1 MWSRPLALA
10 LLLLPAPALAGV
22 KEKVAALAPPGL
34 VLVMDAKGNELVAQN
49 TDEPFVPA
57 SVTKIVT
64 AWLAMEVL
72 GGDYRFE
79 TRFYLDD
86 KRVLYVR
93 GGGDPFLI
101 SEELA
106 PLATELVAAVGKK
119 PITGIVLDASYYPS
133 NLRIPGIEDT
143 DEAYNAL
150 NSALAVNFNTVYAV
164 RSGNKVRSA
173 EKQTPIT
180 PLAITQFRL
189 RGPNGSG
196 RISLSQDPTVSLQY
210 AGELIAA
217 FIERAGGSV
226 KGKISTGTVPEGLE
240 PVYVHRQSRTLSEIL
255 VELLRAS
262 NNYIANQVFLEI
274 GGHRLGGPVS
284 LEKSLQ
290 VANEMLAAHGLAAA
304 IHLEEGSGISRN
316 NHFTARGLAK
326 VLELF
331 APHAD
336 LLHGHDGG
344 MNKTGTMEGV
354 RTLAG
359 YADTSSHGRVRF
371 VISLTSND
379 GEMRFR
385 LLRAISPGC
394 KSRPP
399 RRCFPTRS
407 QKFAISAYRISAGG
421 LRSPAGYALRVHVQ
435 RIDRVARRHEQPV
448 AVAAAEADVGSA
460 LGQRDE
466 ADRLA
471 GRIEHLDAVERRA
484 HAPAAPQI
492 AVDVDP
498 KAVGRFF
505 FFAVDEDAAI
515 GELRSA
521 VDHVEDIDRASLGR
535 ALDDIELRFV
545 GRKGQSVRPLDQPGG
560 RDRRTPAVGIEP
572 VDVEGQFRLCLHA
585 QIIAGD
591 AGGRIGEPD
600 GAVGLHDHVVRAIEP
615 LAVEPIDQHRDGA
628 VILGARDATA

>member
-1 MWSRPLALA
+1 MRSRSLALA

-22 KEKVAALAPPGL
+22 EENVAALAPQGL
-34 VLVMDAKGNELVAQN
+34 VLVMDAEGNELVAQN
-49 TDEPFVPA
+49 TDKPFVPA

-106 PLATELVAAVGKK
+106 PLATK
-119 PITGIVLDASYYPS
+119 PIAGIVLDASYYPS

-196 RISLSQDPTVSLQY
+196 RISLSQDPMVSLQY

-226 KGKISTGTVPEGLE
+226 KGKISTGTAPAGLK
-240 PVYVHRQSRTLSEIL
+240 PVYVHRQSRTLSQIL
-255 VELLRAS
+255 VQLLLAS
-262 NNYIANQVFLEI
+262 NNYTANQVFLEI

-290 VANEMLAAHGLAAA
+290 VANEMLAAHGLADA

-316 NHFTARGLAK
+316 NHFTARGLPK

-336 LLHGHDGG
+336 LLRGHDGG
-344 MNKTGTMEGV
+344 MNKTGTMEGI

-359 YADTSSHGRVRF
+359 YAETSGHGRVRF
-371 VISLTSND
+371 VISLSSND
-379 GEMRFR
+379 DKMRFR
-385 LLRAISPGC
+385 LLRIIGS
-394 KSRPP
+394 
-399 RRCFPTRS
+399 
-407 QKFAISAYRISAGG
+407 G
-421 LRSPAGYALRVHVQ
+421 L
-435 RIDRVARRHEQPV
+435 
-448 AVAAAEADVGSA
+448 
-460 LGQRDE
+460 
-466 ADRLA
+466 
-471 GRIEHLDAVERRA
+471 
-484 HAPAAPQI
+484 
-492 AVDVDP
+492 
-498 KAVGRFF
+498 
-505 FFAVDEDAAI
+505 
-515 GELRSA
+515 
-521 VDHVEDIDRASLGR
+521 
-535 ALDDIELRFV
+535 
-545 GRKGQSVRPLDQPGG
+545 
-560 RDRRTPAVGIEP
+560 
-572 VDVEGQFRLCLHA
+572 
-585 QIIAGD
+585 
-591 AGGRIGEPD
+591 
-600 GAVGLHDHVVRAIEP
+600 
-615 LAVEPIDQHRDGA
+615 
-628 VILGARDATA
+628 

>member
-1 MWSRPLALA
+1 MWSRLLALA
-10 LLLLPAPALAGV
+10 LVLQPAQVLAGV
-22 KEKVAALAPPGL
+22 KEKVAALASSGL
-34 VLVMDAKGNELVAQN
+34 VLVVDAAGNELVAQN
-49 TDEPFVPA
+49 TDDPFVPA

-72 GGDYRFE
+72 GGNYRFE

-133 NLRIPGIEDT
+133 SLRIPGIVDT
-143 DEAYNAL
+143 GQAYNAL

-173 EKQTPIT
+173 ETQTPIT

-226 KGKISTGTVPEGLE
+226 KGKISTGTVPKGLE
-240 PVYVHRQSRTLSEIL
+240 PAYVHRQSRTLSEIL
-255 VELLRAS
+255 VALLRAS

-326 VLELF
+326 VLQLF

-336 LLHGHDGG
+336 LLRGHDGG

-371 VISLTSND
+371 VISLASND

-385 LLRAISPGC
+385 LLRAIES
-394 KSRPP
+394 
-399 RRCFPTRS
+399 
-407 QKFAISAYRISAGG
+407 
-421 LRSPAGYALRVHVQ
+421 
-435 RIDRVARRHEQPV
+435 
-448 AVAAAEADVGSA
+448 
-460 LGQRDE
+460 
-466 ADRLA
+466 
-471 GRIEHLDAVERRA
+471 
-484 HAPAAPQI
+484 
-492 AVDVDP
+492 
-498 KAVGRFF
+498 
-505 FFAVDEDAAI
+505 
-515 GELRSA
+515 EL
-521 VDHVEDIDRASLGR
+521 
-535 ALDDIELRFV
+535 
-545 GRKGQSVRPLDQPGG
+545 
-560 RDRRTPAVGIEP
+560 
-572 VDVEGQFRLCLHA
+572 
-585 QIIAGD
+585 
-591 AGGRIGEPD
+591 
-600 GAVGLHDHVVRAIEP
+600 
-615 LAVEPIDQHRDGA
+615 
-628 VILGARDATA
+628 